1 MPPPKSVSAVA
12 LDVAVAYPNP
22 PQSTRPRHPSAV
34 VCTATLTSSGCAGS
48 LSTSMTMPAG
58 QRDAPPAVEE
68 EDDEDEDAPVPSAD
82 AAAVVGCTA
91 TGRYLRG
98 KKSAGG
104 NEEGLG

>member
-1 MPPPKSVSAVA
+1 
-12 LDVAVAYPNP
+12 
-22 PQSTRPRHPSAV
+22 
-34 VCTATLTSSGCAGS
+34 
-48 LSTSMTMPAG
+48 
-58 QRDAPPAVEE
+58 VEE